1 MVVPSG
7 AVAESGMFGGRAA
20 GLGSAT
26 RLITGA
32 GIDVTDT
39 AIFYPPCGSAAALLA
54 PWDSWL
60 GCRTTINAAFLVV
73 AGRKAGASTDQS

>member
-26 RLITGA
+26 RR
-32 GIDVTDT
+32 
-39 AIFYPPCGSAAALLA
+39 GS
-54 PWDSWL
+54 
-60 GCRTTINAAFLVV
+60 
-73 AGRKAGASTDQS
+73 